1 MKLSDWARQ
10 QGISYITAWRW
21 FQAGKLP
28 VPARQLPTGT
38 ILVEAL
44 RPEGTTV
51 LYARVSSAD
60 QKEDLERQVQRLQA
74 FAQEQG
80 WTEVKVVTEI
90 GSGLNGKRKKLL
102 RILRDPQ
109 VVRIVMEHR
118 DRLARFGFDLL
129 EAALAASGRHV
140 VVIED
145 GEVTD
150 DLVQDVLEILTS
162 ACGRLY
168 GRRSARHR
176 ARQRWRQWDVGDTG
190 VPL

>member
-162 ACGRLY
+162 A
-168 GRRSARHR
+168 
-176 ARQRWRQWDVGDTG
+176 
-190 VPL
+190 

>member
-21 FQAGKLP
+21 FWAGKLP

-38 ILVEAL
+38 ILVEAPC
-44 RPEGTTV
+44 PEGITV

-60 QKEDLERQVQRLQA
+60 QREDLERQVQRLQA

-102 RILRDPQ
+102 RVLQDPT
-109 VVRIVMEHR
+109 VIRIVVEHR

-129 EAALAASGRHV
+129 KAAMAASGQHV
-140 VVIED
+140 VVVEE

-168 GRRSARHR
+168 GRRSAKRR
-176 ARQRWRQWDVGDTG
+176 AQQALEAMGCK
-190 VPL
+190 

>member
-168 GRRSARHR
+168 GRRSA
-176 ARQRWRQWDVGDTG
+176 
-190 VPL
+190 

>member
-21 FQAGKLP
+21 FQAPCPCPPIAYWDNPSRSASPRRHHG
-28 VPARQLPTGT
+28 
-38 ILVEAL
+38 AL
-44 RPEGTTV
+44 
-51 LYARVSSAD
+51 VSSAD
-60 QKEDLERQVQRLQA
+60 QKEDLERQVQRL
-74 FAQEQG
+74 AQEQG
-80 WTEVKVVTEI
+80 WTEVKVNRLTE
-90 GSGLNGKRKKLL
+90 NERNF
-102 RILRDPQ
+102 LRDPQ

-162 ACGRLY
+162 A
-168 GRRSARHR
+168 
-176 ARQRWRQWDVGDTG
+176 
-190 VPL
+190 